1 MSAVRFAFAAVAW
14 LFLACVVV
22 QFFLAGLGVFAG
34 AENFEV
40 HRQFGYLFGWL
51 AVIMVVLAAVGRLD
65 RRWIGLS
72 VLLVVLF
79 TMQSVFM
86 LFRDSLPAVAALH
99 PVNAVAIFF
108 IAQHVARSSRSLLRT
123 DTAAAQTDPAL

>member
-1 MSAVRFAFAAVAW
+1 MRATGARLKIATAAQPPDNRMRCPSMSAVRFAFAAVAL

-51 AVIMVVLAAVGRLD
+51 TVIMLVLAAVGRLGL
-65 RRWIGLS
+65 RWIGLS
-72 VLLVVLF
+72 VLLFLLFLMRSGFWVL
-79 TMQSVFM
+79 
-86 LFRDSLPAVAALH
+86 PG
-99 PVNAVAIFF
+99 
-108 IAQHVARSSRSLLRT
+108 AR
-123 DTAAAQTDPAL
+123 